1 MVLPILKVLSGW
13 TLIDGIEPNQLMFG
27 TIYE

>member
-1 MVLPILKVLSGW
+1 MALPILKVLSGW
-13 TLIDGIEPNQLMFG
+13 TLIDGIEANQLILG